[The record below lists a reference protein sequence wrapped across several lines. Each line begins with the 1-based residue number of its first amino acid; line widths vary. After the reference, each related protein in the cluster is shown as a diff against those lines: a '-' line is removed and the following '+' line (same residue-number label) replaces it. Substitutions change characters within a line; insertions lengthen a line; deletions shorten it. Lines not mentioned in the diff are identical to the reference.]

1 MKRLI
6 FVFIGLGCLTFN
18 ILAQES
24 RIDRSTITIPN
35 STRAVMNLKVTDRAY
50 LPMKTFGQSQVSVPK
65 VQLRESI
72 WPIDSLPKIDP
83 PATQEMRTDENNKTA
98 YGDKYSNAIQFGVG
112 NYGHSLFKFDIG
124 HSKKENKFIFMHA
137 IKYFGLALIYTP
149 ASSFCLFFAIKIF
162 NDPIIGKITSDIFLF
177 ALIFWVTSKFSFK
190 NNFLSDRR

>member
-6 FVFIGLGCLTFN
+6 LVFIGLGCLTFN
-18 ILAQES
+18 LLAQES

-83 PATQEMRTDENNKTA
+83 PATQEMRTDENNKKLKL
-98 YGDKYSNAIQFGVG
+98 Y
-112 NYGHSLFKFDIG
+112 LF
-124 HSKKENKFIFMHA
+124 
-137 IKYFGLALIYTP
+137 
-149 ASSFCLFFAIKIF
+149 
-162 NDPIIGKITSDIFLF
+162 
-177 ALIFWVTSKFSFK
+177 
-190 NNFLSDRR
+190 